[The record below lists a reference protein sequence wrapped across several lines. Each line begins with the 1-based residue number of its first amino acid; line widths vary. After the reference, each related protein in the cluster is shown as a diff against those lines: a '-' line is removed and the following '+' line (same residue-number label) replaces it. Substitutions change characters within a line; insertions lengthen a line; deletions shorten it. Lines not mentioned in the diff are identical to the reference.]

1 MEVFTMVQYKT
12 VAGPVGLTI
21 NKKDSYADAVKQY
34 AAIIDREAVGGW
46 KLDCIQ
52 QIPVTKNNGC
62 IAGLMGN
69 PTTTINF
76 NMLVF
81 CKED

>member
-1 MEVFTMVQYKT
+1 MAQYKT

-21 NKKDSYADAVKQY
+21 SKKDSYSEAVKQY

-52 QIPVTKNNGC
+52 EIPVTKNNGC

-69 PTTTINF
+69 ATTTVTF

-81 CKED
+81 VKED

>member
-1 MEVFTMVQYKT
+1 MAQYKT

-21 NKKDSYADAVKQY
+21 SRNDSYSEAVKQY
-34 AAIIDREAVGGW
+34 ADIINREAVGGW

-52 QIPVTKNNGC
+52 EIPVTKDNGC
-62 IAGLMGN
+62 LGN
-69 PTTTINF
+69 LTNNATTTITF

-81 CKED
+81 VKED

>member
-1 MEVFTMVQYKT
+1 MVQYKT

-21 NKKDSYADAVKQY
+21 AKRESYADAVKQY

-52 QIPVTKNNGC
+52 QIPVTKKAGC
-62 IAGLMGN
+62 IASLFGASDV
-69 PTTTINF
+69 TVYF

>member
-1 MEVFTMVQYKT
+1 MAQYKT

-21 NKKDSYADAVKQY
+21 ERKDSYADAVKKY
-34 AAIIDREAVGGW
+34 AAIIDQEAIGGW

-52 QIPVTKNNGC
+52 NIPVTKKAGC
-62 IAGLMGN
+62 LPALTGQ
-69 PTTTINF
+69 TAETVYF

-81 CKED
+81 RKDD

>member
-1 MEVFTMVQYKT
+1 MLQYKT
-12 VAGPVGLTI
+12 VAGPVGLSI
-21 NKKDSYADAVKQY
+21 SKKDSYSVAVQQY
-34 AAIIDREAVGGW
+34 ADIINREAAGGW

-52 QIPVTKNNGC
+52 EIPVTKNNGC

-69 PTTTINF
+69 ATTTITF

-81 CKED
+81 SREV

>member
-1 MEVFTMVQYKT
+1 MVKYKT

-21 NKKDSYADAVKQY
+21 TRKESYADAVKQY

-46 KLDCIQ
+46 ELDCIQ
-52 QIPVTKNNGC
+52 QIPVTKSAGC
-62 IAGLMGN
+62 LGSILGQSDV
-69 PTTTINF
+69 TVYF

-81 CKED
+81 VKRD

>member
-1 MEVFTMVQYKT
+1 MAQYKT

-21 NKKDSYADAVKQY
+21 TKKEFYADAVKQY

-52 QIPVTKNNGC
+52 QIPVTKKAGC
-62 IAGLMGN
+62 IAGLLGS
-69 PTTTINF
+69 PDITVTF

-81 CKED
+81 VKED

>member
-1 MEVFTMVQYKT
+1 MAQYKT

-21 NKKDSYADAVKQY
+21 TKKESYADAVKQY
-34 AAIIDREAVGGW
+34 AAIIDRETVGGW

-52 QIPVTKNNGC
+52 QIPVTKKAGC
-62 IAGLMGN
+62 IAGLLGS
-69 PTTTINF
+69 PDVTVTF

-81 CKED
+81 VKED

>member
-1 MEVFTMVQYKT
+1 MAQYKT

-21 NKKDSYADAVKQY
+21 SHKDSYETAVKQY
-34 AAIIDREAVGGW
+34 AAIIQREAVGGW

-52 QIPVTKNNGC
+52 EIPVTKKAGC
-62 IAGLMGN
+62 IAGLFGS
-69 PTTTINF
+69 PDVTVTF

-81 CKED
+81 VKED